1 MDKISPETIMEKLMK
16 DIKLEEDILLSDHH
30 TTREW
35 LVVFAR
41 DGGILGYSI
50 ITDPQDIEFLKGL
63 GYYPTANTGI
73 RSFKEDSNGIVL
85 FTKNEVSPETFNILK
100 MAAKRYFE

>member
-50 ITDPQDIEFLKGL
+50 ITDSQDIEFLKGR
-63 GYYPTANTGI
+63 GYYPTINTGV
-73 RSFKEDSNGIVL
+73 RSFKEDDDGIVL
-85 FTKNEVSPETFNILK
+85 FAKNEVSPEAINMLKAIVEKYFN
-100 MAAKRYFE
+100 